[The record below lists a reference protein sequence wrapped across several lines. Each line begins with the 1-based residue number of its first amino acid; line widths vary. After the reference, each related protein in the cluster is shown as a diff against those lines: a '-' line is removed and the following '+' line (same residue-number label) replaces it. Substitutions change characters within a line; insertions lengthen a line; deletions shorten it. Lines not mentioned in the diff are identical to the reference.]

1 VGTWGARGRV
11 AVAYHRGVRGGER
24 LREWLAFGVV
34 CLVWGSTYL
43 AIKVGLASFTPFWFA
58 ALRYWVAAP
67 LAAVWAARSGVRFAR
82 PLRQLLPA
90 FGVGVL
96 FIGLCNG
103 MVFWAETVLDSAY
116 TALLITA
123 SPLWTALL
131 TWAGARLLEDEGRL
145 GSRGVLGLA
154 VGFAGSWVLLQPAGQ
169 RPGSFTAALV
179 VELSVVI
186 WAIGALWVRRVRD
199 RFHPLELTTWQ
210 MVAGAAFLTLLAV
223 LRGDRVLAGPLTGGA
238 LAAFAYLVLFG
249 SLAAFAAYF
258 FLLRVWPATRVA
270 TSAYVNPVVA
280 VVLGWLLLGERISPT
295 MLAGGAAVLVG
306 VFLVLSEPRAPR
318 EER

>member
-1 VGTWGARGRV
+1 
-11 AVAYHRGVRGGER
+11 
-24 LREWLAFGVV
+24 
-34 CLVWGSTYL
+34 
-43 AIKVGLASFTPFWFA
+43 
-58 ALRYWVAAP
+58 
-67 LAAVWAARSGVRFAR
+67 
-82 PLRQLLPA
+82 
-90 FGVGVL
+90 
-96 FIGLCNG
+96 
-103 MVFWAETVLDSAY
+103 
-116 TALLITA
+116 
-123 SPLWTALL
+123 
-131 TWAGARLLEDEGRL
+131 
-145 GSRGVLGLA
+145 
-154 VGFAGSWVLLQPAGQ
+154 
-169 RPGSFTAALV
+169 
-179 VELSVVI
+179 
-186 WAIGALWVRRVRD
+186 VRD

-223 LRGDRVLAGPLTGGA
+223 LRGDRVLGGPLTGGA

-280 VVLGWLLLGERISPT
+280 VVLGWLVLGERISPT